1 MAFDKKLFNIYF
13 VILFSFIPVSIL
25 IGPAI
30 SLGNILLITMSFLF
44 FFLNKKSFF
53 LIKNQ
58 TLILII
64 LLYLYLIFN
73 SLVSID
79 IEKGAMRNLGFIR
92 LIILFIA
99 INYFFSNHKNL
110 DNVFN
115 IWTLVIS
122 IVLFDVIY
130 EFYAG
135 HNILGFASENKKR
148 IVSFF
153 KDEEVVGAFLNG
165 FIFILIG
172 YFFKNYEKK
181 KNFEKLLIYLF
192 IILIVISVIFTGE
205 RSNTLKLFIG
215 LSIFFYFNNK
225 IKLNYKIFFLI
236 SVITLFLVTFSQVN
250 EIRHRYYNDLIQKL
264 SNKENR
270 QNYIYFKLY
279 GSGLEVFK
287 KYPFFGVG
295 NKNYRTE
302 TCTHLNK
309 KNEKY
314 LCITHPHQIYL
325 EFLSEHGLFGSIILL
340 TILFYLIFKN
350 FKIMLIKRNLVQIGC
365 FSYLLTHFIPLLPGG
380 SFFSDFNLTFF
391 WLNFS
396 LFYASNPETNIYKK
410 INDLN

>member
-1 MAFDKKLFNIYF
+1 MAFNKKIFNIYF
-13 VILFSFIPVSIL
+13 LILFSLIPVSIL

-30 SLGNILLITMSFLF
+30 SLGNILLITISFFF

-110 DNVFN
+110 DYVFN

-122 IVLFDVIY
+122 IVLLDVIY

-135 HNILGFASENKKR
+135 QNILGFVSENKKR

-153 KDEEVVGAFLNG
+153 KDEQVVGAFLNG

-181 KNFEKLLIYLF
+181 KKF
-192 IILIVISVIFTGE
+192 
-205 RSNTLKLFIG
+205 
-215 LSIFFYFNNK
+215 
-225 IKLNYKIFFLI
+225 
-236 SVITLFLVTFSQVN
+236 
-250 EIRHRYYNDLIQKL
+250 
-264 SNKENR
+264 
-270 QNYIYFKLY
+270 
-279 GSGLEVFK
+279 
-287 KYPFFGVG
+287 
-295 NKNYRTE
+295 
-302 TCTHLNK
+302 
-309 KNEKY
+309 
-314 LCITHPHQIYL
+314 
-325 EFLSEHGLFGSIILL
+325 
-340 TILFYLIFKN
+340 
-350 FKIMLIKRNLVQIGC
+350 
-365 FSYLLTHFIPLLPGG
+365 
-380 SFFSDFNLTFF
+380 
-391 WLNFS
+391 
-396 LFYASNPETNIYKK
+396 
-410 INDLN
+410 